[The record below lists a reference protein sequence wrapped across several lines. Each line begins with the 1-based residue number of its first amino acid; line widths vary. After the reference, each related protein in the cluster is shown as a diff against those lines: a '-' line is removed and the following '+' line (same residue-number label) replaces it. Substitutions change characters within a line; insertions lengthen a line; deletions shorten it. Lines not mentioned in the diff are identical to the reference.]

1 MLSLF
6 YQSRFVFTAFTVDT
20 PFYPILSIQLQKELD
35 FNPAACLNWLVQ
47 SRLFE
52 LIEEFCNQIVLIM
65 ELEFEVFVKFWVH
78 LSSMDSVLQ
87 VKIFIHLLRINKFI
101 YCFVLFI
108 IIKFFFK

>member
-1 MLSLF
+1 MLSVVS
-6 YQSRFVFTAFTVDT
+6 QSRFVFTVFTVDT

-35 FNPAACLNWLVQ
+35 FNSVVCLNWLVQ

-78 LSSMDSVLQ
+78 LSSIDSVLQ
-87 VKIFIHLLRINKFI
+87 VN
-101 YCFVLFI
+101 
-108 IIKFFFK
+108 